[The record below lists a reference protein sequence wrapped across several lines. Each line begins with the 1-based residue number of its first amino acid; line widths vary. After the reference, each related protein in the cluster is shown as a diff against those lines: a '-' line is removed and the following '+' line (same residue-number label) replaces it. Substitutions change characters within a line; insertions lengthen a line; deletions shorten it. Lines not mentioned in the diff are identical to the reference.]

1 MKEHIDV
8 AVIGGGPAGLA
19 AAAAAAEAG
28 ATTIILERD
37 SALGGILV
45 QCVHDGFG
53 LHLFGERLTGP
64 EYAQRFIDR
73 ARAAK
78 VTALL
83 DTMVLSVRA
92 GADGR
97 VRVEAINSRD
107 GTVELAAGAVVLAM
121 GCRER
126 TRAQIMIPGERPA
139 GVLTA
144 GAAQRFVNVD
154 GLMPGRRIVILGSGD
169 VGLIMAR
176 RLTLEGAEVVG
187 VYEIMPRPS
196 GLTRNVVQCLEDYGI
211 PLHLSHTVVDIHGRD
226 RLTAVTVARVDE
238 QLQPIPGTEQL
249 VECDTLIL
257 SVGLIPE
264 NELSRAAGVE
274 IDPRTR
280 GPVVDDRYATSVP
293 GLFACGNVV
302 HVHDLVDY
310 VTRSAEVAGRAA
322 AERARAA
329 RTGTACE
336 GEATIPVTC
345 GDGIAYVVPQRIHP
359 GAPATL
365 YLRVSRPLRGGEV
378 ACLADGQRL
387 TAKRERIMRPPEMVA
402 LQLPGRWDA
411 DELTVIAA
419 EDARGQGGEG
429 DD

>member
-1 MKEHIDV
+1 MNKRIDV

-19 AAAAAAEAG
+19 AAAAAAEGG
-28 ATTIILERD
+28 AAAIILERD
-37 SALGGILV
+37 SALGGILN

-53 LHLFGERLTGP
+53 LHFFGERLTGP

-73 ARAAK
+73 ARAAGAL
-78 VTALL
+78 ALL
-83 DTMVLSVRA
+83 DTMVLSVKPAA
-92 GADGR
+92 GGR
-97 VRVEAINSRD
+97 VSVEAVNSRD
-107 GTVELAAGAVVLAM
+107 GTVELDAGAVVLAM

-139 GVLTA
+139 GVYTA

-187 VYEIMPRPS
+187 VYEILPQPN

-211 PLHLSHTVVDIHGRD
+211 PLYLSHTVVDIHGRD

-238 QLQPIPGTEQL
+238 RLQPVPGTEHL

-264 NELSRAAGVE
+264 NELTHAAGAE
-274 IDPRTR
+274 IDPTTR
-280 GPVVDDRYATSVP
+280 GPVVDDRFATSVP
-293 GLFACGNVV
+293 GIYACGNVV

-310 VTRSAEVAGRAA
+310 VSRTAAVAGRAA
-322 AERARAA
+322 AERALALRSGA
-329 RTGTACE
+329 GCE
-336 GEATIPVTC
+336 PGPTIPVTC
-345 GDGIAYVVPQRIHP
+345 GDNVAYVVPQRIHP
-359 GAPATL
+359 GAAATL
-365 YLRVSRPLRGGEV
+365 YLRVKRPLRGGEV
-378 ACLADGQRL
+378 VCLADGRRL
-387 TAKRERIMRPPEMVA
+387 AARRERVMRPPEMIALALPEGGWRAERLVVA
-402 LQLPGRWDA
+402 ATEATGA
-411 DELTVIAA
+411 N
-419 EDARGQGGEG
+419 GG
-429 DD
+429 